1 MTRNYLSGSI
11 KKALAI
17 IECVG
22 KSPKPLKASQVSSI
36 TKLDRATAF
45 RILTYLTSL
54 GYIFKDTSNNLY
66 SLGHKIFEF
75 GDKSDFLK
83 SLTTLCF
90 EHIKN
95 LSPYVAGKRIEE
107 VKKQFNLKSV
117 IKLASNE
124 NPFGPSPL
132 AIERVKNTL
141 NITNRYPDS
150 SGYDLRSLLAE
161 KHMVNID
168 NVIIGNGSEGI
179 MSAAIAEHVGARNVL
194 ISDINDERLKL
205 AQKVCNAETFNPT
218 KENLKEKMQSMGLK
232 EGFDIGLE
240 MSGSEAALDQMIDAM
255 IMGGKVALLGIPP
268 EKINFDLSKVIFKA
282 LTLKAIYGREVFETW
297 YKGLALLDSGLDIKN
312 IITHTFHYTEFEEA
326 FNLLNSGKAGKVVLN
341 WH

>member
-54 GYIFKDTSNNLY
+54 GYIFKDTSANLY

-95 LSPYVAGKRIEE
+95 LSYDTNHITYLAVLEGPHIVYCDKVDPLGENAPRAFRMRLDAHSCALGKAILAFKSRDELREIY
-107 VKKQFNLKSV
+107 KSYSLHKHTSNTITSLDKLYTNLDKVRKNGFSV
-117 IKLASNE
+117 NE
-124 NPFGPSPL
+124 
-132 AIERVKNTL
+132 
-141 NITNRYPDS
+141 
-150 SGYDLRSLLAE
+150 
-161 KHMVNID
+161 
-168 NVIIGNGSEGI
+168 
-179 MSAAIAEHVGARNVL
+179 
-194 ISDINDERLKL
+194 
-205 AQKVCNAETFNPT
+205 AETFDYVYGIGAPIMDAQRRAIAGIAISGT
-218 KENLKEKMQSMGLK
+218 K
-232 EGFDIGLE
+232 
-240 MSGSEAALDQMIDAM
+240 GSINVKTIPDLAN
-255 IMGGKVALLGIPP
+255 KVNNTAKLISRKLQ
-268 EKINFDLSKVIFKA
+268 ES
-282 LTLKAIYGREVFETW
+282 
-297 YKGLALLDSGLDIKN
+297 
-312 IITHTFHYTEFEEA
+312 
-326 FNLLNSGKAGKVVLN
+326 
-341 WH
+341 